1 LARLDTR
8 LELRLDKATFEQLER
23 QAAAGHVSVAQ
34 LVRRAIAR
42 ELEGSEGSW
51 RAHALERG
59 LSLDVPVP
67 SDPAALA
74 RELDALYG
82 TEGWT
87 LDAPAPRPG
96 PAASPPGAPSAPPAA
111 PPPAPSTGA

>member
-1 LARLDTR
+1 LAKLDSR

-42 ELEGSEGSW
+42 ELEDSEGSR
-51 RAHALERG
+51 RAQVLERG

-67 SDPAALA
+67 SDPAALV
-74 RELDALYG
+74 RELDSLYS
-82 TEGWT
+82 T
-87 LDAPAPRPG
+87 DAAAPAPPVPG
-96 PAASPPGAPSAPPAA
+96 PSTPGSPAGA
-111 PPPAPSTGA
+111 